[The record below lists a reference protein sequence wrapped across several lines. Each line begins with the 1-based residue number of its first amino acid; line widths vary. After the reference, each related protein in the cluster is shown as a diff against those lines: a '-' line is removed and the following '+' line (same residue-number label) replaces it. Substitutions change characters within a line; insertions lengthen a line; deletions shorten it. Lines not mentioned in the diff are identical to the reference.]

1 MTQPIRIGIVG
12 YGNLGRG
19 VEAAIAQNPDLELVA
34 IFTRRAPESLQVHNK
49 QVKVLHVDAAE
60 QYRDKID
67 VMILCGGSASDLPVQ
82 SPRFAAH
89 FNIVN
94 SFDTHAKI
102 PEHFQAVDEAAK
114 AGGTTAAISIGWD
127 PGLFSL
133 NRMLAEAVLPEGSEY
148 TFWGRG
154 VSQGHSEA
162 VRRIKGA
169 KYAVQYTIPVPE
181 AIERVRKGENPQ
193 LTAREKHRREC
204 YVVAEAGAD
213 LEKIAEEIKT
223 MPDYFADYDTEVN
236 FISEEEFKQQ
246 HSQMPHG
253 GFVIR
258 SGRTGWQKENQQMIE
273 FSLKLESNPEFTS
286 SVLVAFARAVYR
298 LNREGQIGA
307 KTIFDIPLGYL
318 SSRSAAE
325 LRRDLL

>member
-162 VRRIKGA
+162 VRRIKGV